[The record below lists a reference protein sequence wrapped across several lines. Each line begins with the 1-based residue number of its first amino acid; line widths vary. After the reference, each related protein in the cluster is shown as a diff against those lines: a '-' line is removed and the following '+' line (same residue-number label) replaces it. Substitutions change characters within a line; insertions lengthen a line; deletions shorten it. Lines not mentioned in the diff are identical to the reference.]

1 MRNKLI
7 IIFEY
12 FTFILLSLLICG
24 YVLFS
29 KTFSKIA
36 FNLYTLP
43 IYINELF
50 LIIGLIICIVYIIN
64 KTPQKFIKLDLLNIG
79 FLIFYILF
87 FISLFRGIF
96 LYGDKNFVLRQS
108 ALFYYSL
115 FFFITIF
122 SFNNGLYRKI
132 KILNYIFL
140 ISGNIIAIPFLL
152 ENINLKILKFL
163 PEGFGANG
171 SYFICLLL
179 FLIIIN
185 FLLAKNKIIKSL
197 YCIDLIMLLVVN
209 FFYMM
214 RGVWVA
220 TIIAL
225 IFLIIGLFIIKIDR
239 KKLLIF
245 NIAFFTTIIFSAI
258 IIFIIINFQSEIHSA
273 VKSEFQSFYN
283 SFNKSTS
290 EVRLAGDIPSINT
303 KWRLITWRD
312 MLLEVKKS
320 PFLGYGFGKKFIS
333 KTTLEYGWT
342 TGLED
347 GWVEAHNY
355 IISFLFRSGL
365 LGLFSFLFII
375 AAFFKKVFEFIK
387 KHIIEK
393 LKIILICI
401 LSGIVYI
408 LILGLFEVVLE
419 VPYFGFFL
427 WFLMGLCISIIN
439 NENRNNLNNF
449 KNNI

>member
-79 FLIFYILF
+79 FLSFYILF
-87 FISLFRGIF
+87 FISLFRGMF
-96 LYGDKNFVLRQS
+96 LYSDKNFVLRQS

-140 ISGNIIAIPFLL
+140 ILGNIVAIPFLL

-163 PEGFGANG
+163 PVGLEEGGY
-171 SYFICLLL
+171 YFISLLL
-179 FLIIIN
+179 FLIIID
-185 FLLAKNKIIKSL
+185 FLLAKNKILKSL
-197 YCIDLIMLLVVN
+197 YCIDLIMLSVVN

-214 RGVWVA
+214 RGVWIA
-220 TIIAL
+220 TIIAI
-225 IFLIIGLFIIKIDR
+225 IFLIVSFFIIKIDR
-239 KKLLIF
+239 KKLLSF

-258 IIFIIINFQSEIHSA
+258 IIFIIINFQSEIRSA
-273 VKSEFQSFYN
+273 VKSEFQSFSN
-283 SFNKSTS
+283 NFNKNAS
-290 EVRLAGDIPSINT
+290 ELRLAGDIPSINT
-303 KWRLITWRD
+303 QWRLITWKD
-312 MLLEVKKS
+312 MLIEVKKS

-333 KTTLEYGWT
+333 KTTIEHGWT

-387 KHIIEK
+387 KHISEK

-427 WFLMGLCISIIN
+427 WFLMGLCICIIN
-439 NENRNNLNNF
+439 NENRNNLSNF
-449 KNNI
+449 KNNN

>member
-50 LIIGLIICIVYIIN
+50 LIIGLIICIVFLIN
-64 KTPQKFIKLDLLNIG
+64 KAPQKFIKLDLLNIG
-79 FLIFYILF
+79 FLSFYILF
-87 FISLFRGIF
+87 FVSLFRGIF

-108 ALFYYSL
+108 ALFYYSI

-122 SFNNGLYRKI
+122 AFNNGLNRKI
-132 KILNYIFL
+132 KILNYILL
-140 ISGNIIAIPFLL
+140 ISGNIIAIAFLL

-163 PEGFGANG
+163 PEGFGEAG
-171 SYFICLLL
+171 YCFISLLL

-185 FLLAKNKIIKSL
+185 LLLAKSKILKIL
-197 YCIDLIMLLVVN
+197 YCLDLIMVLVVV
-209 FFYMM
+209 FYYMV
-214 RGVWVA
+214 RGAWVA
-220 TIIAL
+220 IIIAL
-225 IFLIIGLFIIKIDR
+225 IFNIIGFFIIKLDR
-239 KKLLIF
+239 KKLLSF
-245 NIAFFTTIIFSAI
+245 NIVFFTAIIFSTI
-258 IIFIIINFQSEIHSA
+258 IIFIIINFQSEMSSVA
-273 VKSEFQSFYN
+273 KMKFQSFYN

-290 EVRLAGDIPSINT
+290 EVISGRDIPSINT
-303 KWRLITWRD
+303 KWRLITWKD
-312 MLLEVKKS
+312 MLIEVNKS

-347 GWVEAHNY
+347 GWVESHNY

-387 KHIIEK
+387 KHIREE
-393 LKIILICI
+393 LKIILICL
-401 LSGIVYI
+401 LSSIVYI

-449 KNNI
+449 KL